1 MPIPAAWIHY
11 TVSRRWNQDFV
22 FILLQI
28 YALLKNCGGLVPRE
42 RGLEDLQRL
51 MTNSAAETEAAG
63 AALAAHLRPGSV
75 VALYGGLGMGKT
87 AFVRG
92 LAAGLGIQ
100 AEVSSPTFA
109 LVHDYGGSPPLIH
122 FDMYRIS
129 GWEDLYTTGFFD
141 YLEAGSILA
150 VEWSENIEAALP
162 PGTIR
167 VELERLDE
175 NRRRI
180 TISTDE
186 E

>member
-1 MPIPAAWIHY
+1 MVGA
-11 TVSRRWNQDFV
+11 
-22 FILLQI
+22 
-28 YALLKNCGGLVPRE
+28 GG
-42 RGLEDLQRL
+42 G
-51 MTNSAAETEAAG
+51 
-63 AALAAHLRPGSV
+63 
-75 VALYGGLGMGKT
+75 
-87 AFVRG
+87 VRG
-92 LAAGLGIQ
+92 LAAGLGLQ

>member
-28 YALLKNCGGLVPRE
+28 YAILKNCGGLVPRE

-51 MTNSAAETEAAG
+51 MTNSATEAAG

>member
-1 MPIPAAWIHY
+1 M
-11 TVSRRWNQDFV
+11 
-22 FILLQI
+22 
-28 YALLKNCGGLVPRE
+28 
-42 RGLEDLQRL
+42 QRL

-141 YLEAGSILA
+141 YLEAGGILA

>member
-1 MPIPAAWIHY
+1 MSLFFCKFMLYLKIVAGL
-11 TVSRRWNQDFV
+11 SRV
-22 FILLQI
+22 
-28 YALLKNCGGLVPRE
+28 KG
-42 RGLEDLQRL
+42 GLEDLQRL

-141 YLEAGSILA
+141 YLEAGGILA